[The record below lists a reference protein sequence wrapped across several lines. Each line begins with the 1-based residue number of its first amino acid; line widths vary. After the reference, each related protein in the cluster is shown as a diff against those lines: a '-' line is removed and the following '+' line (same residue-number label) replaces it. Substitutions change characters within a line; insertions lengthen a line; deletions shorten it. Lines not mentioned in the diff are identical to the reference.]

1 MKDYE
6 ILHIPNGKMPN
17 IGMLRLTVSENRVGL
32 YMPVLD
38 ALDRP
43 SGIIIHRGI
52 NGNEGK
58 LIIEAAEFDPDDP
71 RSGVIPLDYERKKID
86 FYSKDFVDTCK
97 DMIRKYGGGEFSRG
111 VFFTVKGVRESDTM
125 VLFDFRIVAS
135 RVVTSAQKPKKRS
148 ASGKSVSRRGSANT
162 SSRVGR
168 AQTEQGE
175 KAKTF
180 SPAVGQTQ
188 PLGRFSMPAMGRSY

>member
-1 MKDYE
+1 
-6 ILHIPNGKMPN
+6 
-17 IGMLRLTVSENRVGL
+17 MLRLTVSENRVGL

-188 PLGRFSMPAMGRSY
+188 PLGGFSMPAMGRAY